1 MNLLIDD
8 LPETVNGIPIY
19 TDYRNMVQFEL
30 LMQDEELSGLEKAS
44 LALNL
49 LYREPVPDFQT
60 AWDGL
65 LWYHHKGMEPQVE
78 NGEKHRQRNASTPLY
93 DFEQDAGYIYAAFWQ
108 VYRIDLQTV
117 PLHWWTFREL
127 LFHLPDTCMMGKIM
141 QIRGVDLSEMKGA
154 EKKHYQKMKAIF
166 AIRRKDAYAN
176 MTAAEREQQLR
187 ERVLERYQEAQ
198 KWLSEKNK

>member
-30 LMQDEELSGLEKAS
+30 LMQDEEFSGLEKAS

-49 LYREPVPDFQT
+49 LYREPVPDFQA

-65 LWYHHKGMEPQVE
+65 LWYHHKGMEPQE
-78 NGEKHRQRNASTPLY
+78 EKKCKQGNPSAVLY
-93 DFEQDAGYIYAAFWQ
+93 DFEQDAGYIYTAFWQ
-108 VYRIDLQTV
+108 VYRIDLQAV

-127 LFHLPDTCMMGKIM
+127 LLHLPDTCMMGKIM
-141 QIRGVDLSEMKGA
+141 RIRGADLSKMKGT
-154 EKKHYQKMKAIF
+154 EKKYYQKMKTVF

-176 MTAAEREQQLR
+176 MTAAERQQQLR
-187 ERVLERYQEAQ
+187 EQVLARYREAQ
-198 KWLSEKNK
+198 KWLGEKNR

>member
-65 LWYHHKGMEPQVE
+65 LWYHHKGMEPQE
-78 NGEKHRQRNASTPLY
+78 EKKCKQVNPPAVLY

-108 VYRIDLQTV
+108 VYRIDLQAAA
-117 PLHWWTFREL
+117 LHWWTFRDL

-141 QIRGVDLSEMKGA
+141 QIRGVDLSEMKGT

-176 MTAAEREQQLR
+176 MTAAERQQQLR
-187 ERVLERYQEAQ
+187 ERVLERYREAQ
-198 KWLSEKNK
+198 KWLDEKNK

>member
-49 LYREPVPDFQT
+49 LYRGPVPDFQT

-65 LWYHHKGMEPQVE
+65 LWYHHKGMEPKE
-78 NGEKHRQRNASTPLY
+78 EKKCKQGNPPAILY
-93 DFEQDAGYIYAAFWQ
+93 DFEQDAGYIYTAFWQ
-108 VYRIDLQTV
+108 VYRIDLQAAA
-117 PLHWWTFREL
+117 LHWWTFREL
-127 LFHLPDTCMMGKIM
+127 LLHLPDSCMMGKIM
-141 QIRGVDLSEMKGA
+141 QIRGADLSKMKGV
-154 EKKHYQKMKAIF
+154 EKKYYQKMKAVF
-166 AIRRKDAYAN
+166 AVRRKDVYAD
-176 MTAAEREQQLR
+176 MTAAERQQQLR
-187 ERVLERYQEAQ
+187 ERVLERYREAQ
-198 KWLSEKNK
+198 KWLEEKNR

>member
-30 LMQDEELSGLEKAS
+30 LMQDDELSALEKAS

-49 LYREPVPDFQT
+49 LYREPVSDFKT

-78 NGEKHRQRNASTPLY
+78 KKHSQANSITVLY
-93 DFEQDAGYIYAAFWQ
+93 DFEQDAGYIYTAFWQ
-108 VYRIDLQTV
+108 VYRIDLQAT

-127 LFHLPDTCMMGKIM
+127 LLHLPDTCTMGKIM
-141 QIRGVDLSEMKGA
+141 QIRGIDLSRLKGP
-154 EKKHYQKMKAIF
+154 EKKYYQRMKAIF
-166 AIRRKDAYAN
+166 AIRRKDVYTS
-176 MTAAEREQQLR
+176 MTATEREQKFR
-187 ERVLERYQEAQ
+187 EQVLARYQEAQ